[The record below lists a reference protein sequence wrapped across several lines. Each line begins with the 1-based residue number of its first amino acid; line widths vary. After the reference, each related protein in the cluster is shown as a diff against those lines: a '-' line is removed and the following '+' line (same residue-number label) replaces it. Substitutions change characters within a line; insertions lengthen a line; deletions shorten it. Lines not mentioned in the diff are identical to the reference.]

1 MSCGTTAMAARK
13 LSWVTRATFAVRS
26 QALDILL
33 RRGGMQEPE
42 LSRAARC
49 SLAPTLLHQTDS
61 RRRDTAVGI
70 GADQGRSTARAC
82 SDQHKR
88 IAILP
93 TGRLLPDDRP
103 RSIGKGKIV
112 SFYLSLVCLPGEG
125 REIGRRRGF
134 SARS

>member
-82 SDQHKR
+82 SDQHKAYR
-88 IAILP
+88 NPSHRAAAA
-93 TGRLLPDDRP
+93 G
-103 RSIGKGKIV
+103 
-112 SFYLSLVCLPGEG
+112 
-125 REIGRRRGF
+125 
-134 SARS
+134 

>member
-1 MSCGTTAMAARK
+1 MAARK

-82 SDQHKR
+82 SDQ
-88 IAILP
+88 AL
-93 TGRLLPDDRP
+93 G
-103 RSIGKGKIV
+103 
-112 SFYLSLVCLPGEG
+112 
-125 REIGRRRGF
+125 
-134 SARS
+134 SARGPPAGRIILQL